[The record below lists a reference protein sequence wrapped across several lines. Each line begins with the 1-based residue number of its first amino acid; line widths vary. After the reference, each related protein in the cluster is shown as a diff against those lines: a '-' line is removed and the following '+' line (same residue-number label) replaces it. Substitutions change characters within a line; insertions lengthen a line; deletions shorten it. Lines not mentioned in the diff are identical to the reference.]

1 MAATYVKLQDAF
13 VSESGTNYGSWKYI
27 GYEMKDNTVFDYEE
41 ETLSEATTAAIPSS
55 ATDVWS
61 ATPKAALNDCQTSDN
76 WKLQI
81 KTAATGN
88 GAGYKAAVS
97 SADCNVL
104 VPGFGKLDE
113 TGAATIASN

>member
-1 MAATYVKLQDAF
+1 MKLQDAF

-41 ETLSEATTAAIPSS
+41 QTLSGASTAAIPSE
-55 ATDVWS
+55 AAAVWQ
-61 ATPKAALNDCQTSDN
+61 ATPKAALNQCGTDKN
-76 WKLQI
+76 WQLKI

-88 GAGYKAAVS
+88 GAGYKAAVG

-113 TGAATIASN
+113 SGAATIGSN